1 MSRPTRP
8 QLNIRLSPEEIV
20 AQQDELDIFDGN
32 LSDGLGVD
40 FQLPP
45 PPWDKNTLEFMA
57 DNLATLRVDPKHSNT
72 MQMEIC
78 IVRTIAKTEEEIEV
92 TNSFLG
98 DYIAQLLSEWE
109 TETVKKV
116 FADIIRMKQTSE
128 EPPHRNFLAYRAY
141 CDFLLE
147 FGFEPTRQKLA
158 KFIRENFVK
167 YPVGLREPTTGKEW
181 WEMFFEAGLV
191 RLEE

>member
-1 MSRPTRP
+1 MSRPSRP
-8 QLNIRLSPEEIV
+8 RLNVRLSPEQIIADREQYGDM
-20 AQQDELDIFDGN
+20 AG
-32 LSDGLGVD
+32 DGLGID
-40 FQLPP
+40 YRLPL
-45 PPWDKNTLEFMA
+45 PPWDSSALEFMS
-57 DNLATLRVDPKHSNT
+57 DNLATLRVDPTHSNYA
-72 MQMEIC
+72 QMEIS
-78 IVRTIAKTEEEIEV
+78 IVRAIAGVDTNYEIHSHYVGV
-92 TNSFLG
+92 TFDKLLG
-98 DYIAQLLSEWE
+98 DCS
-109 TETVKKV
+109 
-116 FADIIRMKQTSE
+116 ADTLESKFNEIIRMKKTAE

-158 KFIRENFVK
+158 KFIRENLVK